1 MAGGAVLVSFSG
13 ISVIVPHY
21 DDVERLKLCLDALE
35 AQSLLRSRFE
45 IIVADNGSPGGK
57 QVLAALIG
65 DRARM
70 VIVPEKGAGP
80 ARTGGAAE
88 ACGGILNLTD
98 CDCLPEPVWL
108 AHGVAALARYDM
120 VGGDRTSTHRNST

>member
-13 ISVIVPHY
+13 IRVIVPHY

-35 AQSLLRSRFE
+35 AQSLLRSSFE

-57 QVLAALIG
+57 KALAALIG

-70 VIVPEKGAGP
+70 VTVPEKGAGP
-80 ARTGGAAE
+80 ARTRGDAQ
-88 ACGGILNLTD
+88 
-98 CDCLPEPVWL
+98 
-108 AHGVAALARYDM
+108 ARRDIR
-120 VGGDRTSTHRNST
+120 VHTARSGSSTRDR

>member
-13 ISVIVPHY
+13 ISVLVPHS

-35 AQSLLRSRFE
+35 AQSLLRSSFD
-45 IIVADNGSPGGK
+45 IIVADTGSPGGK
-57 QVLAALIG
+57 QALAALSG

-80 ARTGGAAE
+80 ARTGGVAQAR
-88 ACGGILNLTD
+88 GDILAFTD
-98 CDCLPEPVWL
+98 CACCLVPECLGP
-108 AHGVAALARYDM
+108 GV
-120 VGGDRTSTHRNST
+120 GDLQRRRV

>member
-35 AQSLLRSRFE
+35 AQSLLRSSFE
-45 IIVADNGSPGGK
+45 IIVDDNGSPGGK
-57 QVLAALIG
+57 QALAALLG
-65 DRARM
+65 DRTSS

-80 ARTGGAAE
+80 ARNDDRKHVGEGKSGYGQGELGG
-88 ACGGILNLTD
+88 
-98 CDCLPEPVWL
+98 
-108 AHGVAALARYDM
+108 R
-120 VGGDRTSTHRNST
+120 R

>member
-13 ISVIVPHY
+13 ISVIVPHD

-35 AQSLLRSRFE
+35 AQSLLRSSFE

-80 ARTGGAAE
+80 ARNGGVAQAR
-88 ACGGILNLTD
+88 GDILAFTP
-98 CDCLPEPVWL
+98 CDCLPDPERSD
-108 AHGVAALARYDM
+108 ARR
-120 VGGDRTSTHRNST
+120 GGKASVRPCP

>member
-35 AQSLLRSRFE
+35 AQSLLRSSFE
-45 IIVADNGSPGGK
+45 IIVADNGSPGG
-57 QVLAALIG
+57 QQALAALIG

-70 VIVPEKGAGP
+70 VIVPEQGAGP
-80 ARTGGAAE
+80 ARNGRGAPARG
-88 ACGGILNLTD
+88 AIMDFPDFG
-98 CDCLPEPVWL
+98 CLPPPQWL
-108 AHGVAALARYDM
+108 ALGVEAFA
-120 VGGDRTSTHRNST
+120 SSE